1 MNPTGKK
8 FIALFLML
16 SLMMLSA
23 NLYAKQRRGAKLI
36 VIKKDGG
43 QIEGELI
50 TVKPN
55 SLLLLDTA
63 GKDVSVDVE
72 EIKVIKIVYKKLAA
86 VGWSVLGFSL
96 TGASTGA
103 VFAVFPGFIVAAIEG
118 VSVSSLMVEWGAIGA
133 LVGAI
138 VGAIV
143 GVVVKPVETIKIEGK
158 SDKKIK
164 KALKKLRKK
173 ARVRNYK

>member
-8 FIALFLML
+8 IISLLLVF
-16 SLMMLSA
+16 SLMMLPTS
-23 NLYAKQRRGAKLI
+23 LYAKKRGAKLI

-55 SLLLLDTA
+55 SLLLLNTD

-72 EIKVIKIVYKKLAA
+72 EIKVIKIVYKKSVFVRDGALRGLLGGFA
-86 VGWSVLGFSL
+86 VGASI
-96 TGASTGA
+96 TGMYALMLRASGGEA
-103 VFAVFPGFIVAAIEG
+103 LSYMAQVGGVA
-118 VSVSSLMVEWGAIGA
+118 A
-133 LVGAI
+133 LVGLIA
-138 VGAIV
+138 GAIV
-143 GVVVKPVETIKIEGK
+143 RAILKPVEPIKIEGK
-158 SDKKIK
+158 SDKKIQK
-164 KALKKLRKK
+164 TMDKLRKK